1 MDLRFT
7 EQQEILKKSAR
18 DFLTKECPKAKVREL
33 EHDAKGY
40 DPDLWQKMADL
51 GWLGF
56 NIPEEYEG
64 MGYSFEDLTVHMEE
78 VGRNILPGPYMSTVV
93 NTFAIVA
100 AGADELK
107 KDLLPKISYGKC
119 ILTLAWLEEN
129 GQFDASGITL
139 KAAQKGSD
147 FVLNGT
153 KVFVDGA
160 HIADNMIVV
169 ARTKESAKAEDGVTL
184 FVVDA
189 KAAGIKSTVIPTIAH
204 DHLCEVV
211 FKDVAVPAKNVL
223 GKVDKGWEILQMI
236 IRKGSILKSAESL
249 GGLQSVVEMTVAYSK
264 ERVQYDR
271 PIGAFQA
278 LQHKMS
284 DMWIAMGTSKYLLYE
299 AAWMESNGIPNA
311 KEASMAKAYIN
322 EAYKLVGALGV
333 KLHGGIGTS
342 YDHDVPLFFRRAKA
356 ADTVYGST
364 DYHRELVAQF
374 IGLK

>member
-33 EHDAKGY
+33 EKDPKGY
-40 DPDLWQKMADL
+40 DPAIWQKMAEL

-56 NIPEEYEG
+56 NIPEDYEG
-64 MGYSFEDLTVHMEE
+64 MGYSFEDLNMHIEE
-78 VGRNILPGPYMSTVV
+78 VGKNILPGPYISTVV
-93 NTFAIVA
+93 NTFAITA
-100 AGADELK
+100 EGTEEQK
-107 KDLLPKISYGKC
+107 KEFLPKISNGQL

-129 GQFDASGITL
+129 GQYDPSGITL
-139 KAAQKGSD
+139 KAAHKGND
-147 FVLNGT
+147 YVLNGT
-153 KVFVDGA
+153 KMFVDCA
-160 HIADNMIVV
+160 HVSDYMIVV
-169 ARTKESAKAEDGVTL
+169 ARTKDGAGEDGVTL
-184 FVVDA
+184 LLVDS
-189 KAAGIKSTVIPTIAH
+189 KSAGIKTEVIPTIAS
-204 DHLCEVV
+204 DHLCQVV

-223 GKVDKGWEILQMI
+223 GKVDKGWATLQML

-249 GGLQSVVEMTVAYSK
+249 GGLQAVVDMTVAYSK

-284 DMWIAMGTSKYLLYE
+284 DMWIAMGTCKYLLYE
-299 AAWMESNGIPNA
+299 AAWMETEGMPNT
-311 KEASMAKAYIN
+311 KEASMTKAYIN
-322 EAYKLVGALGV
+322 EAYKLVSALGV

-342 YDHDVPLFFRRAKA
+342 SDHDVPLYYRRAKA

-364 DYHRELVAQF
+364 DYHREMVAQQ

>member
-33 EHDAKGY
+33 AKDPKGY
-40 DPDLWQKMADL
+40 DPALWQKMAEL

-56 NIPEEYEG
+56 NIPEDYEG
-64 MGYSFEDLTVHMEE
+64 MGYSFEDLTMHIEE
-78 VGRNILPGPYMSTVV
+78 VGKNILPGPYISTVV
-93 NTFAIVA
+93 NTFAIVE
-100 AGADELK
+100 AGSDEQK
-107 KDLLPKISYGKC
+107 KDLLPKISNGNC
-119 ILTLAWLEEN
+119 ILTLAWFEEN
-129 GQFDASGITL
+129 GLFDASGITL
-139 KAAQKGSD
+139 KAVHKGND
-147 FVLNGT
+147 YILNGT
-153 KVFVDGA
+153 KVFVDSA
-160 HIADNMIVV
+160 HVADYMIVV
-169 ARTKESAKAEDGVTL
+169 ARTKDGSGEDGVTL
-184 FVVDA
+184 FLVDA
-189 KAAGIKSTVIPTIAH
+189 KSTGIKSEVIPTIAN

-223 GKVDKGWEILQMI
+223 GKVDKGWSVLQTI

-249 GGLQSVVEMTVAYSK
+249 GGLTTVVEMTVAYAK

-284 DMWIAMGTSKYLLYE
+284 DMWMTMGTSRYLLYE
-299 AAWMESNGIPNA
+299 AAWLESNDMPSA
-311 KEASMAKAYIN
+311 KEASMTKAYIN
-322 EAYKLVGALGV
+322 EAYKLVTALGV

-342 YDHDVPLFFRRAKA
+342 YDHDAPLYFQKAKA
-356 ADTVYGST
+356 SDTVYGST
-364 DYHRELVAQF
+364 DFHRELVAQQ

>member
-1 MDLRFT
+1 MDLRYT

-33 EHDAKGY
+33 ELDAKGY
-40 DPDLWQKMADL
+40 DPELWKKMAEL

-64 MGYSFEDLTVHMEE
+64 MGYSFEDLTMHIEE
-78 VGRNILPGPYMSTVV
+78 VGRNILPGPYLSTVI
-93 NTFAIVA
+93 NTFAIA
-100 AGADELK
+100 EAGSDEQK
-107 KDLLPKISYGKC
+107 KEYLSKISYGNL
-119 ILTLAWLEEN
+119 IVTLAWLEEN
-129 GQFDASGITL
+129 GLFEANGVTL
-139 KAAQKGSD
+139 KAAHKGND
-147 FVLNGT
+147 YVLNGT
-153 KVFVDGA
+153 KMFVDGA
-160 HIADNMIVV
+160 HVSDLMIVV
-169 ARTKESAKAEDGVTL
+169 ARTKDGADATDGITL
-184 FVVDA
+184 FLVDS
-189 KAAGIKSTVIPTIAH
+189 KASGVKIEVIPTIAN

-211 FKDVAVPAKNVL
+211 FKDVAVPVAKVL
-223 GKVDKGWEILQMI
+223 GKVDKGWPIVQML

-249 GGLQSVVEMTVAYSK
+249 GGLQTVIEMTVAYSK

-299 AAWMESNGIPNA
+299 AAWMESNNMPNS

-322 EAYKLVGALGV
+322 ESYKLIGSLGV

-342 YDHDVPLFFRRAKA
+342 NDHDIPLYFRRAKA

-364 DYHRELVAQF
+364 DFHRELIAQQ

>member
-1 MDLRFT
+1 MDLRLT

-18 DFLTKECPKAKVREL
+18 DFLTKECPKAKIREL
-33 EHDAKGY
+33 EKDEKGY
-40 DPDLWQKMADL
+40 DPALWQKMAEL

-56 NIPEEYEG
+56 NIPEDYEG
-64 MGYSFEDLTVHMEE
+64 MGYSFEDLTIHIEE
-78 VGRNILPGPYMSTVV
+78 VGKNILPGPYLSTVV

-100 AGADELK
+100 GGSDDIK
-107 KDLLPKISYGKC
+107 KDLLPKISNGNC

-129 GQFDASGITL
+129 GQFDPSSVTL
-139 KAAQKGSD
+139 PAKAKGSD
-147 FVLNGT
+147 YVLNGT
-153 KVFVDGA
+153 KLFVDSA
-160 HIADNMIVV
+160 HVANNMIVV
-169 ARTKESAKAEDGVTL
+169 ARTKEGTGEDGITL

-189 KAAGIKSTVIPTIAH
+189 KASGINTEVIPTIAQ
-204 DHLCEVV
+204 DHLCAVT
-211 FKDVAVPAKNVL
+211 FKDVTVPAKNIL

-236 IRKGSILKSAESL
+236 VRKGSILKSAESL
-249 GGLQSVVEMTVAYSK
+249 GGLQTVVDMTVAYSK

-278 LQHKMS
+278 LQHHMS
-284 DMWIAMGTSKYLLYE
+284 DMWINMGTSKYLLYE
-299 AAWMESNGIPNA
+299 AAWMESENLPNA

-322 EAYKLVGALGV
+322 EAYKLVTAWGV

-342 YDHDVPLFFRRAKA
+342 ADHDIPLYYRRAKA

-364 DYHRELVAQF
+364 DFHREMVAQA